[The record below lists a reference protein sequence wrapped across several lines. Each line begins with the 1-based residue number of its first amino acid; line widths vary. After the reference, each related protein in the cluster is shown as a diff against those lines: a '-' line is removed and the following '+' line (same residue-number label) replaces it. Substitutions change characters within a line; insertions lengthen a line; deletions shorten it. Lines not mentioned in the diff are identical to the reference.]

1 MTRILLAGGAVA
13 VAVVLFVVLRPER
26 EPASSTAAQTS
37 ETTTGEAT
45 TEETTTTEPEEPVRI
60 ELVVR
65 NGRPIGGVQRPEV
78 AQGDRVVNVVE
89 SDVADHVHQ
98 HGYDL
103 MRDVTPRAPA
113 RIAFR
118 AAIPGGF
125 EVELEDSRLLLA
137 QIEVQ
142 P

>member
-78 AQGDRVVNVVE
+78 AQGERVVIVVE
-89 SDVADHVHQ
+89 SDVADHVHL

-103 MRDVTPRAPA
+103 MRDVTPGAPA

-125 EVELEDSRLLLA
+125 EVELEESHLLLA